1 MKIPE
6 KQLGSKEFLESTM
19 SKQLSGKKIAKNIY
33 AGIKEEIE
41 LKKITPKLVILLIGN
56 DPAAE
61 YYVQNLEKKGSKIG
75 IEVET
80 RILDVSIDQQSLL
93 EKIDALNND
102 TKVNAIMLQKPLP
115 SHINE
120 SEIVLKIDPNK
131 DVDAFHPL
139 NMGNLVLDKQ
149 GFIPATP
156 AAVLELIKFY
166 EIETNGKHI
175 VIVGRSDIVGKPLAN
190 LLLRKSDTGN
200 ATVTVCHSRTKDLA
214 FHTRQADIL
223 IAAIGKPLFIKADM
237 VNENAIIIDVGVN
250 QIEDAQKG
258 YRYVGDVD
266 YEGCFEK
273 VSAITPVPGGIGTIT
288 TAMLL
293 NNVLLA
299 HQMQNTN

>member
-1 MKIPE
+1 
-6 KQLGSKEFLESTM
+6 M
-19 SKQLSGKKIAKNIY
+19 SKRLSGKKIAKNIY
-33 AGIKEEIE
+33 ANIKEDIE
-41 LKKITPKLVILLIGN
+41 LKNITPKLVILLIGN

-80 RILDVSIDQQSLL
+80 RILDISIGQQSLL
-93 EKIDALNND
+93 EKIDDLNKDNN
-102 TKVNAIMLQKPLP
+102 VNGIMLQKPLP
-115 SHINE
+115 SQLNE
-120 SEIVLKIDPNK
+120 SEIIMKIDPKK

-139 NMGNLVLDKQ
+139 NMGNLVLDKK

-156 AAVLELIKFY
+156 AAVLELLNFN

-200 ATVTVCHSRTKDLA
+200 ATVTVCHSRTKDLT
-214 FHTRQADIL
+214 FHTKQADIL

-237 VNENAIIIDVGVN
+237 VNDEAIVIDVGVN
-250 QIEDAQKG
+250 QIEDVKKG

-266 YEGCFEK
+266 YEACFEK

-299 HQMQNTN
+299 YTLQNKN

>member
-1 MKIPE
+1 
-6 KQLGSKEFLESTM
+6 M
-19 SKQLSGKKIAKNIY
+19 SKRLSGKKIAKNIY
-33 AGIKEEIE
+33 ARIKEDIE

-56 DPAAE
+56 NPAAE

-75 IEVET
+75 IKVET
-80 RILDVSIDQQSLL
+80 KILDISIDQPSLL
-93 EKIDALNND
+93 KKIDALNND
-102 TKVNAIMLQKPLP
+102 IEVNAIMLQKPLP
-115 SHINE
+115 SHFNE
-120 SEIVLKIDPNK
+120 SEIVMKIDPGK

-139 NMGNLVLDKQ
+139 NMGNLVIDKE

-156 AAVLELIKFY
+156 AAVLELLKFN

-214 FHTRQADIL
+214 FHTKQADIL

-237 VNENAIIIDVGVN
+237 IGDDAIVIDVGVN
-250 QIEDAQKG
+250 QIEDAEKG

-266 YEGCFEK
+266 YEACFEK

-299 HQMQNTN
+299 YKMQNHLLP

>member
-1 MKIPE
+1 MNKR
-6 KQLGSKEFLESTM
+6 
-19 SKQLSGKKIAKNIY
+19 LSGKKIAKEIFTR
-33 AGIKEEIE
+33 IKEDIE

-61 YYVQNLEKKGSKIG
+61 YYVQNLEKKGTKTG

-80 RILDVSIDQQSLL
+80 IILDVTIGQHKLL
-93 EKIDALNND
+93 EKIDALNNNAQ
-102 TKVNAIMLQKPLP
+102 VNAIMLQKPLP
-115 SHINE
+115 SHLDE
-120 SEIVLKIDPNK
+120 SEIVLRIDSNK

-139 NMGNLVLDKQ
+139 NMGNLVLDKK

-156 AAVLELIKFY
+156 AAVLELLKFN

-214 FHTRQADIL
+214 FHTKQADIL

-237 VNENAIIIDVGVN
+237 VRDDTIVIDVGVN
-250 QIEDAQKG
+250 QIKDVEKG

-266 YEGCFEK
+266 YEACFEK
-273 VSAITPVPGGIGTIT
+273 ASAITPVPGGIGTIT

-299 HQMQNTN
+299 YKMQNKI

>member
-1 MKIPE
+1 M
-6 KQLGSKEFLESTM
+6 GRR
-19 SKQLSGKKIAKNIY
+19 LSGKKIAKNIY
-33 AGIKEEIE
+33 ANIKEAIE
-41 LKKITPKLVILLIGN
+41 LNKITPKLVVLLIGN

-80 RILDVSIDQQSLL
+80 RILDKLIDQDSLL
-93 EKIDALNND
+93 KNIDALNND
-102 TKVNAIMLQKPLP
+102 SQVNAIMLQKPLP
-115 SHINE
+115 SHLNE
-120 SEIVLKIDPNK
+120 SEIVMKIDPNK

-139 NMGNLVLDKQ
+139 NMGNLVLDKK

-156 AAVLELIKFY
+156 AAVLELLSFY
-166 EIETNGKHI
+166 EINTNGKHI

-200 ATVTVCHSRTKDLA
+200 ATVTVCHSKTKDLV
-214 FHTRQADIL
+214 FHTKQADIL

-237 VNENAIIIDVGVN
+237 ISENTIIIDVGIN
-250 QIEDAQKG
+250 QIEDANKG

-266 YEGCFEK
+266 YEACFEK

-288 TAMLL
+288 TVMLL
-293 NNVLLA
+293 NNVLLTYK
-299 HQMQNTN
+299 MQNKN

>member
-1 MKIPE
+1 
-6 KQLGSKEFLESTM
+6 M
-19 SKQLSGKKIAKNIY
+19 SKRLSGKKIAKNIY
-33 AGIKEEIE
+33 ANIKEDIE
-41 LKKITPKLVILLIGN
+41 LKNITPKLVILLIGN

-80 RILDVSIDQQSLL
+80 RILDISIGQQSLL
-93 EKIDALNND
+93 EKIDDLNKDNN
-102 TKVNAIMLQKPLP
+102 VNGIMLQKPLP
-115 SHINE
+115 SQLNE
-120 SEIVLKIDPNK
+120 SEIIMKIDPKK

-139 NMGNLVLDKQ
+139 NMGNLVLDKK

-156 AAVLELIKFY
+156 AAVLELLNFN

-200 ATVTVCHSRTKDLA
+200 ATVTICHSRTKDLK
-214 FHTRQADIL
+214 FHTKQADIL

-237 VNENAIIIDVGVN
+237 VSDNAIVIDVGVN
-250 QIEDAQKG
+250 QIEDAEKG

-266 YEGCFEK
+266 YEACFEK
-273 VSAITPVPGGIGTIT
+273 VTAITPVPGGIGTIT

-299 HQMQNTN
+299 YKMQNKE

>member
-1 MKIPE
+1 MNKR
-6 KQLGSKEFLESTM
+6 
-19 SKQLSGKKIAKNIY
+19 LSGKKIAKEIFTR
-33 AGIKEEIE
+33 IKEDIE

-80 RILDVSIDQQSLL
+80 RILDVSIKQQSLL
-93 EKIDALNND
+93 EKIDALNNNAQ
-102 TKVNAIMLQKPLP
+102 VNAIMLQKPLP
-115 SHINE
+115 SHLDE
-120 SEIVLKIDPNK
+120 SEIVLRINSNK

-139 NMGNLVLDKQ
+139 NMGNLVLDKK

-156 AAVLELIKFY
+156 AAVLELLKFN

-200 ATVTVCHSRTKDLA
+200 ATVTVCHSRTKDLV
-214 FHTRQADIL
+214 FHTKQADIL
-223 IAAIGKPLFIKADM
+223 IAAIGKPLFIKTDM
-237 VNENAIIIDVGVN
+237 VRDGAIVIDVGVN
-250 QIEDAQKG
+250 QIEDAEKG

-266 YEGCFEK
+266 YDACFEK
-273 VSAITPVPGGIGTIT
+273 SAAITPVPGGVGTIT
-288 TAMLL
+288 TSMLL

-299 HQMQNTN
+299 YKMQDKI

>member
-1 MKIPE
+1 
-6 KQLGSKEFLESTM
+6 M
-19 SKQLSGKKIAKNIY
+19 SKRLSGKKIAKNIY
-33 AGIKEEIE
+33 ANIEDDIE
-41 LKKITPKLVILLIGN
+41 LKNITPKLVILLIGN

-61 YYVQNLEKKGSKIG
+61 YYVQNLEKKGSKIS

-80 RILDVSIDQQSLL
+80 RFLDISIDQKSLL
-93 EKIDALNND
+93 EKIDTLNND
-102 TKVNAIMLQKPLP
+102 TQVNAIMLQKPLP
-115 SHINE
+115 SHLDE
-120 SEIVLKIDPNK
+120 SEIVMKIDPNK

-139 NMGNLVLDKQ
+139 NMGNLVLDKT

-156 AAVLELIKFY
+156 AAVLELLKYY

-214 FHTRQADIL
+214 FHTKQADIL

-237 VNENAIIIDVGVN
+237 IRDDAIVIDVGVN
-250 QIEDAQKG
+250 QIEDAEKG

-266 YEGCFEK
+266 YSGCFDK
-273 VSAITPVPGGIGTIT
+273 AAAITPVPGGIGTIT

-299 HQMQNTN
+299 YEMQNKN

>member
-1 MKIPE
+1 V
-6 KQLGSKEFLESTM
+6 GRR
-19 SKQLSGKKIAKNIY
+19 LSGKKIAKNIY
-33 AGIKEEIE
+33 ANIKEAIE
-41 LKKITPKLVILLIGN
+41 LNKITPKLVVLLIGN

-80 RILDVSIDQQSLL
+80 RILDKLIDQDSLL
-93 EKIDALNND
+93 KNIDALNND
-102 TKVNAIMLQKPLP
+102 SQVNAIMLQKPLP
-115 SHINE
+115 SHLNE
-120 SEIVLKIDPNK
+120 SEIVMKIDPNK

-139 NMGNLVLDKQ
+139 NMGNLVLDKK

-156 AAVLELIKFY
+156 AAVLELLSFY
-166 EIETNGKHI
+166 EINTNGKHI

-200 ATVTVCHSRTKDLA
+200 ATVTVCHSKTKDLV
-214 FHTRQADIL
+214 FHTKQADIL

-237 VNENAIIIDVGVN
+237 ISENTIIIDVGIN
-250 QIEDAQKG
+250 QIEDANKG

-266 YEGCFEK
+266 YEACFEK

-288 TAMLL
+288 TVMLL
-293 NNVLLA
+293 NNVLLTYK
-299 HQMQNTN
+299 MQNKN

>member
-1 MKIPE
+1 MNKR
-6 KQLGSKEFLESTM
+6 
-19 SKQLSGKKIAKNIY
+19 LSGKKIAKKIY
-33 AGIKEEIE
+33 AKIKEDIE

-61 YYVQNLEKKGSKIG
+61 YYVQNLEKKGLKIG
-75 IEVET
+75 IDVET
-80 RILDVSIDQQSLL
+80 KILDVSIDQKSLL
-93 EKIDALNND
+93 EKINKLNND
-102 TKVNAIMLQKPLP
+102 FNVNAIMLQKPLP
-115 SHINE
+115 SHLDE
-120 SEIVLKIDPNK
+120 SEIVMKIDSGK

-139 NMGNLVLDKQ
+139 NMGNLVLDKE

-156 AAVLELIKFY
+156 AAVLELLTHN

-214 FHTRQADIL
+214 FHTKQADIL
-223 IAAIGKPLFIKADM
+223 IAAIGKPLFIKPDM
-237 VNENAIIIDVGVN
+237 VGENAIVIDVGVN
-250 QIEDAQKG
+250 QIEDVEKG

-266 YEGCFEK
+266 YEACFEK

-299 HQMQNTN
+299 YKMQSKN